1 MVSSELLRM
10 RVWII
15 YHIREALKVDKKV
28 LQKKSSFSG
37 GNSNKEKAIQQKM
50 EIAEFKADG
59 GKKRSETQI
68 KVIKANYAD

>member
-1 MVSSELLRM
+1 MISSELLRM

-50 EIAEFKADG
+50 EIAEVKADG